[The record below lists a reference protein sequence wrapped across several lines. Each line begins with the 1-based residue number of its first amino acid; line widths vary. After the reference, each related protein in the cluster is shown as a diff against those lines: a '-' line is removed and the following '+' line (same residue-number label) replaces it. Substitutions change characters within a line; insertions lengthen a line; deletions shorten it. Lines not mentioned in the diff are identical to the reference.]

1 MSGMAWVFVGLLLF
15 FVGAAAFTAVIS
27 PMRRS
32 HVGNV
37 QTAEKRS
44 YAGVRE
50 WQTTENHDGVM
61 FEAVSPPGGPA
72 DKAGLVGGD
81 VIVKFDGQR
90 VTDEEAITLAL
101 TRTPPGKTVEIEYL
115 RDDQVKVT
123 KLTTVSQEELNR
135 LTREFESRP
144 REQRA
149 QFGYDDDNAERVPIP
164 GPEKFGVRLDQIYP
178 SMPADMAGI
187 KNGDIVIQ
195 FDGIPIRTPQ
205 EFLMRV
211 TRAVPYSTV
220 KLMVV
225 RGDERLEIPVK
236 MGRRN

>member
-1 MSGMAWVFVGLLLF
+1 VS
-15 FVGAAAFTAVIS
+15 S
-27 PMRRS
+27 
-32 HVGNV
+32 V

-44 YAGVRE
+44 YAGVRD
-50 WQTTENHDGVM
+50 WQTTENNDGVT
-61 FEAVSPPGGPA
+61 FVAVSPPGGPA

-90 VTDEEAITLAL
+90 IADEDAITQAL
-101 TRTPPGKTVEIEYL
+101 TRTPPGKTVEVEYL
-115 RDDQVKVT
+115 RDEQLKVT
-123 KLTTVSQEELNR
+123 KLTTASQEELSR
-135 LTREFESRP
+135 LSREFETRP

-149 QFGYDDDNAERVPIP
+149 QFGYDDGNAERVPIA
-164 GPEKFGVRLDQIYP
+164 GPEKFGVRLDEIYP
-178 SMPADMAGI
+178 SLPADMAGV